1 MDDLKVPLNMLK
13 FGHEDGE
20 GINARV
26 TGRDDGIAELAANI
40 FANRKAANPT
50 GLIENLIVK
59 PTEVEGVYSVANGN
73 RRLKALHMID
83 GADSDLPIPCTPHEV
98 DETTAFEYSL
108 TTAITAAQLHP
119 VDQYEA
125 FARLEEHGKTR
136 EEIAQQYGMAEKQV
150 RQALALGR
158 LSPKIR
164 GAWRAGDIKA
174 EIAQAFTLALDHET
188 QDRKFAELQK
198 SHALTMHN
206 VKRELGAYET
216 AEDVTQLLDV
226 VGDEAY
232 VNAGGRVTRDLF
244 GHSHIVSNPGLLQ
257 QMARHIMIAECERLS
272 DAGWGWAE
280 MLANL
285 PHAALHWPIS
295 EVKTRVYEGDE
306 EERLEACRTRL
317 AAIEAMDEDEI
328 DDATEDEQ
336 LRLNHEIRSI
346 ENAIRLRSYPDKKRR
361 TLGCIVHIEEGRL
374 VTRAGVKRPAEAEQ
388 PPEADE
394 PGDEAAK
401 PASSRK
407 PAAAPAQA
415 SEPEISGALLHR
427 LSLQLTNAAA
437 TSLIQD
443 EKLAMCVLLAGFD
456 CFGSTGVRVSV
467 AGLGMR
473 HAAGK
478 LLGANDMTR
487 GLALAIQLKPDD
499 RISLLAQVAAGA
511 LDFQNA
517 SLDDKAHGGAIAIC
531 NAIEPKVL
539 NAALRGAFDA
549 KDYFSSVSGKLCL
562 AAISEALG
570 ADLAR
575 QQAQKSKADIAAFAL
590 ENVPTTGWLP
600 PQLRARGYD
609 GPPVKQVAAK
619 LAPSAAR
626 RKPAKAKAAA
636 KTPAKRAAVAKKSA
650 KKTSKKKR

>member
-1 MDDLKVPLNMLK
+1 MSNHVQVPLKNLR
-13 FGHEDGE
+13 FGHEAPMHPG
-20 GINARV
+20 NARIRGKIDDLLV
-26 TGRDDGIAELAANI
+26 YDDGVPPLM
-40 FANRKAANPT
+40 F
-50 GLIENLIVK
+50 
-59 PTEVEGVYSVANGN
+59 VADGN
-73 RRLKALHMID
+73 RSLEALRMIHGD
-83 GADSDLPIPCTPHEV
+83 DSEELIDCK
-98 DETTAFEYSL
+98 L
-108 TTAITAAQLHP
+108 TTAERAYEDSLAVSVLAKKFHP
-119 VDQYEA
+119 VDEFEGYA
-125 FARLEEHGKTR
+125 KLRDDLGKSE
-136 EEIAQQYGMAEKQV
+136 EEIARQYGKTDKEV
-150 RQALALGR
+150 RQVLALGR
-158 LSPKIR
+158 LSPTIR
-164 GAWRAGDIKA
+164 NAWRAGDIKA

-188 QDRKFAELQK
+188 QDKKFAELQK
-198 SHALTMHN
+198 AHALTLHN

-244 GHSHIVSNPGLLQ
+244 GHSHIVSNAGLLQ

-285 PHAALHWPIS
+285 PQAALHWPIS
-295 EVKTRVYEGDE
+295 EVKSKTYEGDE
-306 EERLEACRTRL
+306 EKRLEDLRARL
-317 AAIEAMDEDEI
+317 AVIEANDEY

-336 LRLNHEIRSI
+336 LRLSWEIRSI
-346 ENAIRLRSYPDKKRR
+346 DNAVRMRSYPDKKRK

-394 PGDEAAK
+394 HDDEAAK
-401 PASSRK
+401 TASSRK
-407 PAAAPAQA
+407 PAAAPTPA
-415 SEPEISGALLHR
+415 SEPDISNALLHR

-443 EKLAMCVLLAGFD
+443 EKLALCVLLAGFD
-456 CFGSTGVRVSV
+456 CFGSTGIRVSV

-473 HAAGK
+473 NAAGK

-487 GLALAIQLKPDD
+487 ALALAVQLKPDD
-499 RISLLAQVAAGA
+499 RIALLAQVAAGA

-517 SLDDKAHGGAIAIC
+517 SLDDKAHDGPIAIC

-549 KDYFSSVSGKLCL
+549 KDYFSSVSGKLCM

-575 QQAQKSKADIAAFAL
+575 QQSQKSKADIAAFAL

-600 PQLRARGYD
+600 QQLRAKGYD
-609 GPPVKQVAAK
+609 GPPVKKAPK
-619 LAPSAAR
+619 LAPIVESKK
-626 RKPAKAKAAA
+626 KPAKATAKKPVKKAAQKA
-636 KTPAKRAAVAKKSA
+636 A
-650 KKTSKKKR
+650 KKTSKKKK